1 MLILLFSPKVVYL
14 TENYAKEIEAK
25 FGCFYKKKHI
35 KIISNGIN
43 LNYFKK
49 LDNINK
55 ADWDFTFSMIS
66 RMTPL
71 RDHKTLID
79 AFSETAVNK
88 KFRLIIA
95 GDGSTKKNFE
105 KYVEEQNLSDKV
117 TFTGNLDEHNV
128 IKLLSSTDIYIHSSL
143 AETFSTSL
151 LQVMA
156 CKIPIIATNISGVND
171 LLVDGKDSL
180 LFEVKNKIELKAKI
194 EKLILDRE
202 LAANLSENAYR
213 KVVNKYSCE
222 LMFNKYQT
230 IFKKL

>member
-1 MLILLFSPKVVYL
+1 M
-14 TENYAKEIEAK
+14 
-25 FGCFYKKKHI
+25 
-35 KIISNGIN
+35 
-43 LNYFKK
+43 
-49 LDNINK
+49 
-55 ADWDFTFSMIS
+55 
-66 RMTPL
+66 
-71 RDHKTLID
+71 
-79 AFSETAVNK
+79 
-88 KFRLIIA
+88 
-95 GDGSTKKNFE
+95 
-105 KYVEEQNLSDKV
+105 
-117 TFTGNLDEHNV
+117 
-128 IKLLSSTDIYIHSSL
+128 SSTDIYIHSSL